1 MLTLGGNMPRV
12 NLIRKKNLPY
22 HVTIKTRDE
31 AFFKLPLILVWEMAL
46 ISLKAAYEK
55 HPIELT
61 AFVLMHNHYHLILN
75 TPDKNLDDFMYVF
88 NRTLAQKIKQKSK
101 CPTPVFKA
109 RYKWN
114 LIRSIKYLSQCYRYV
129 YQNPLR
135 VNLVKNAEDYPYS
148 TLFYLSKKERFV
160 IPIHDKFGLK
170 DRYNLLWINEPMRK
184 SEVDKIKVKMRYYV
198 EPLNK
203 TIT

>member
-1 MLTLGGNMPRV
+1 MPRV

-31 AFFKLPLILVWEMAL
+31 NFFKLPLSLVWQMAKEAL
-46 ISLKAAYEK
+46 FEAYEL

-61 AFVLMHNHYHLILN
+61 AFVLMRNHYHLILN
-75 TPDKNLDDFMYVF
+75 TPDKNLDEFMYVF
-88 NRTLAQKIKQKSK
+88 NRSLAQKIKKKSR
-101 CPTPVFKA
+101 CVGPVFQT

-114 LIRSIKYLSQCYRYV
+114 LIRSMKYLSQCYRYV

-135 VNLVKNAEDYPYS
+135 INLVKNAEDYPFS
-148 TLFYLSKKERFV
+148 TLFYVVKKERFS
-160 IPIHDKFGLK
+160 IPIHDRFGLK

-184 SEVDKIKVKMRYYV
+184 SEVEKIKVKMRYYV
-198 EPLNK
+198 EPLKKIENFPK
-203 TIT
+203 P